1 MDLNESILLKP
12 IIWPITMNFQWLFLE
27 GCNRLRLVDRKSFRV
42 FDLPSFYLDTL
53 YSVSF
58 TFTYTLPCGFTL
70 HGRIRMT
77 YFLRLM
83 PRPHRQGIEE
93 FGSIE
98 IVEGPTLCYCDDF
111 SQLLEFWIWILF
123 ILKLGSTQGIILK

>member
-1 MDLNESILLKP
+1 MCSTLSCRQCHQSEVIDIVHIS
-12 IIWPITMNFQWLFLE
+12 TTT
-27 GCNRLRLVDRKSFRV
+27 VDRNSFRI

-53 YSVSF
+53 YTVSF

-111 SQLLEFWIWILF
+111 SQLLEF
-123 ILKLGSTQGIILK
+123 